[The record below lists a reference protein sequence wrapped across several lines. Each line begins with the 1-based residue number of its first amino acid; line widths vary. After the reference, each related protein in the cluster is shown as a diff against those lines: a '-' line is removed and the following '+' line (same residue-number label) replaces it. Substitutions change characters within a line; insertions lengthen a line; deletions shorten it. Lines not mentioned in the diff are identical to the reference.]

1 MGAQSDA
8 PASHTGGLM
17 VELEIQALA
26 LQREG
31 LLIEV
36 GRLAGSCGFTLVR
49 QRLVQDPHG
58 ILLTM
63 VVRGSWFRKR
73 ALRTALEGCERLTSF
88 ELGSFVEGESRP
100 HFAATRKV
108 ASGYVPPP
116 APSPAPVA
124 ASTEEAVDECVAEAG
139 ADTAAPP
146 AETVAEASSPE
157 SFEDFAPIQPRTPP
171 PAPKPAEPV
180 SAPFVEVAALEA
192 DVAAVEQALAA
203 LEHDYPRIVPRLLA
217 LACTVAAG
225 ARESTLQLAGQRVGA
240 WLFAREYALDT
251 GLDLDA
257 ALAAIGVPAL
267 HAFAEV
273 DLQGR
278 QLHIRHSPLCTED
291 GRSGCGFFSGMLEGL
306 LGPAIAP
313 GGLSTFPVCC
323 SSCGADECVLAVSE

>member
-1 MGAQSDA
+1 
-8 PASHTGGLM
+8 M

-36 GRLAGSCGFTLVR
+36 GRLAGNCGFTLLR

-73 ALRTALEGCERLTSF
+73 ALRAALEGCERLTSF
-88 ELGSFVEGESRP
+88 ELESFVEGESRP
-100 HFAATRKV
+100 HFAATQKV
-108 ASGYVPPP
+108 TSGYVPPP
-116 APSPAPVA
+116 APSSAPVMA
-124 ASTEEAVDECVAEAG
+124 LTEEAAGCVVEAG
-139 ADTAAPP
+139 TDAAAPP
-146 AETVAEASSPE
+146 AETAAEAPSPE
-157 SFEDFAPIQPRTPP
+157 SFGDFAPIRPHTPP
-171 PAPKPAEPV
+171 PAPRPAEPAP
-180 SAPFVEVAALEA
+180 APFVEVVALEA
-192 DVAAVEQALAA
+192 DVPAVEQALAA

-217 LACTVAAG
+217 LDRTVAAG
-225 ARESTLQLAGQRVGA
+225 ARESSLQLAGQRVGA

-257 ALAAIGVPAL
+257 ALSAIGVPAL

-273 DLQGR
+273 DLQGG
-278 QLHIRHSPLCTED
+278 QLHIRHSPLCAED
-291 GRSGCGFFSGMLEGL
+291 GRSGCSFFSGLLEGL

-313 GGLSTFPVCC
+313 GGLSIFPVCC
-323 SSCGADECVLAVSE
+323 RSCGAGECVLAVSE